1 MRPAAYRVRRR
12 PRRLPPRAAGGAL
25 VLRSCLLA
33 AALAGLAAE
42 ARSQEPAGSCPGDDT
57 TLCLNE
63 DRFRVAVRWE
73 NAEGESGEGQAAQL
87 TGDTG
92 YFWFFGENNVEVVIK
107 VLDGCGIGDGAYW
120 VFIGGL
126 TDLGVVIEVEDV
138 EAEQTKTYV
147 NELGT
152 LFVPVSDTVAFPTC
166 D

>member
-1 MRPAAYRVRRR
+1 MRGP
-12 PRRLPPRAAGGAL
+12 L
-25 VLRSCLLA
+25 LLA
-33 AALAGLAAE
+33 ALAVLAGFASEVLG
-42 ARSQEPAGSCPGDDT
+42 QEPAGSCTGGT

-73 NAEGESGEGQAAQL
+73 NAAGESGDGQAVRL

-92 YFWFFGENNVEVVIK
+92 YFWFFSENNVEVVIK
-107 VLDGCGIGDGAYW
+107 VLNGCGIGDGAYW

-126 TDLGVVIEVEDV
+126 TDVRVEVEVEDV
-138 EAEQTKTYV
+138 EAEETRTYV

-152 LFVPVSDTVAFPTC
+152 LFVPVSDTAAFLTC

>member
-1 MRPAAYRVRRR
+1 MRGT
-12 PRRLPPRAAGGAL
+12 LFM
-25 VLRSCLLA
+25 
-33 AALAGLAAE
+33 AALATLTGLASE
-42 ARSQEPAGSCPGDDT
+42 ARGQGPARSCTDDGT

-73 NAEGESGEGQAAQL
+73 NAAGESGDAQAVRL

-92 YFWFFGENNVEVVIK
+92 YFWFFSEDNVEVVIK
-107 VLDGCGIGDGAYW
+107 VLNGCGIGDGAYW

-126 TDLGVVIEVEDV
+126 TDVRVEVEVEDV
-138 EAEQTKTYV
+138 EVEETKTYV

-152 LFVPVSDTVAFPTC
+152 LFVPVSDTAAFPTC

>member
-1 MRPAAYRVRRR
+1 MRGI
-12 PRRLPPRAAGGAL
+12 L
-25 VLRSCLLA
+25 LLA
-33 AALAGLAAE
+33 TLAALAGLAVG
-42 ARSQEPAGSCPGDDT
+42 ARAQEPAGPCMGDGT

-63 DRFRVAVRWE
+63 DRFRVTVRWE
-73 NAEGESGEGQAAQL
+73 NAVGESGDGQAAQL

-92 YFWFFGENNVEVVIK
+92 YFWFFSENNVEVVIK
-107 VLDGCGIGDGAYW
+107 VLNGCGIGDGAYW

-138 EAEQTKTYV
+138 EAAETRTYV

-152 LFVPVSDTVAFPTC
+152 LFVPVSDTAAFRTC